1 MINDAL
7 LHKFDLIL
15 VKDISRF
22 SRNTLDTIEQTRRL
36 KREGVDVIFIN
47 DHIDTSQADSE
58 INLTLIATMA
68 QEESRKIS
76 NRVNWSMRNEM
87 KNGVMFIES
96 IYGYDVVDR
105 KLVVNESQAEV
116 VKMIYQLYLDG
127 YGYYR
132 IVMKLKELGI
142 KSPKGKEKW
151 NYDTIRK
158 ILLNEKYKGT
168 LVSGKTHVQDF
179 ISKNK
184 YILMKIRDLSLKIIT
199 SLLLIKKF
207 LSKFNL

>member
-1 MINDAL
+1 MKRTVFYARVSTDSHVQLHSLSQQREYFMNFIKKNPDYIYYGEYVDEGITGTSMKKRTSFNRMINDAL

-36 KREGVDVIFIN
+36 KREGIDVIFIN

-127 YGYYR
+127 Y
-132 IVMKLKELGI
+132 
-142 KSPKGKEKW
+142 
-151 NYDTIRK
+151 
-158 ILLNEKYKGT
+158 
-168 LVSGKTHVQDF
+168 
-179 ISKNK
+179 
-184 YILMKIRDLSLKIIT
+184 
-199 SLLLIKKF
+199 
-207 LSKFNL
+207 